1 MEQPPQPQPSHP
13 ATSTSP
19 SQVITRRAPRRSI
32 QQQEEANT
40 KYSFDSVVELF
51 IYFRHMH
58 CKTIAPSPS
67 YVNLSSRIFS
77 IPHLAVPAH
86 CACTPHMYDFYG
98 RLRHDPTMYNRESVE
113 LIRYGQLLLSSPS
126 PNETESRGLEEHTV
140 DCRVSQNTTIHNVF
154 QKRETQSCTTCHSG
168 CQSPQISCCLW
179 RLAATATCYFYSFY
193 YYFYS

>member
-1 MEQPPQPQPSHP
+1 MWTSRLPEPGDEGLGRNGEHVLLQRVCGGAVQGGVHLVEQPPQPQPTQP

-51 IYFRHMH
+51 IYFRHTH

-77 IPHLAVPAH
+77 IPLLAVSAHRTMTMMAH
-86 CACTPHMYDFYG
+86 CKSRFDSHVNQWSE
-98 RLRHDPTMYNRESVE
+98 RSV
-113 LIRYGQLLLSSPS
+113 I
-126 PNETESRGLEEHTV
+126 
-140 DCRVSQNTTIHNVF
+140 
-154 QKRETQSCTTCHSG
+154 
-168 CQSPQISCCLW
+168 
-179 RLAATATCYFYSFY
+179 
-193 YYFYS
+193 